1 MTTASEALSN
11 ALRRIP
17 DVIANLRAGS
27 QDQDPG
33 IGAAGEAAN
42 RLLEILDPEAG
53 DRNPGPQF

>member
-1 MTTASEALSN
+1 MSTASEVLSN

-17 DVIANLRAGS
+17 SVIANLGAGS

-33 IGAAGEAAN
+33 IGAAGDAAN

-53 DRNPGPQF
+53 DRNLGP